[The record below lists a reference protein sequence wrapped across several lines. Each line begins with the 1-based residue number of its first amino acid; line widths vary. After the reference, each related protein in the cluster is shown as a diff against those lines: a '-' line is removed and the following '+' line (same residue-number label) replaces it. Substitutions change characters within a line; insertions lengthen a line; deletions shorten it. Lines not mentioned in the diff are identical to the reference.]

1 MLNSVKMCHLSH
13 WHVLLFMLLM
23 DSFFYIEARA
33 KYEDEFEDQDFV
45 CKRFN
50 FLAELFYDMTK
61 GIENSTLPAVF
72 QTGW

>member
-23 DSFFYIEARA
+23 DSFFYSEARA

-50 FLAELFYDMTK
+50 FLAALFNDMTK
-61 GIENSTLPAVF
+61 GIENSTLPAVS

>member
-1 MLNSVKMCHLSH
+1 MLNSVKMCRLSH
-13 WHVLLFMLLM
+13 WPLLLFMLLM

-33 KYEDEFEDQDFV
+33 QYEDEFEDQDVV

-50 FLAELFYDMTK
+50 FLAELFNDMTK
-61 GIENSTLPAVF
+61 GIENSTLPAVS